1 MTYMFMPNITYHQYQ
16 GQDFRYIYN
25 QLFLA
30 HSNGIYFLTVVS
42 LAEDHKV

>member
-1 MTYMFMPNITYHQYQ
+1 MTYMFIPNTIYHQYQ

-30 HSNGIYFLTVVS
+30 HSNVIYFLPKDS